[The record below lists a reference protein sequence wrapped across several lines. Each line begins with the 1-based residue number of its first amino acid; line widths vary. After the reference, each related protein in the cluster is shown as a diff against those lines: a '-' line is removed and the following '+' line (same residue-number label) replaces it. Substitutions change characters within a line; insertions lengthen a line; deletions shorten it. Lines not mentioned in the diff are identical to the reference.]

1 MRIRVAVP
9 ILLLSLC
16 AMLAGLSLA
25 TAQQGPGRPHIDVSG
40 PNARRLNIP
49 PLSKLPG
56 APGNT
61 GTLPVA
67 PTQPAT
73 PGPAP
78 APAPGPTPGPQ
89 QQQSPQPQTPPTIP
103 IPPPIA
109 PTPPAITPRAP
120 TTPFETGIEFEP
132 MPPNARV
139 TFNLEDADLPDLV
152 RLISSITGKRF
163 ILPGSKARA
172 IKATVYAPTKVTAAE
187 AYQAFL
193 SILQLNGMSVVP
205 AGRYL
210 KIVESA
216 GIEGLPVATYTQ
228 GEATPADDRFITR
241 MHHLENVPAEDVAT
255 LLGRFKSHEGNITA
269 YAPTNT
275 LIMTDMGSSIRRMLR
290 IVEAIDIPRAGEQV
304 WLEPVH
310 YADATEL
317 ATRLTEIFPVSEPGA
332 SGAPAAAAPRPAP
345 AAPGPPGA
353 GAAEGPSTVGSRA
366 GEMRIT
372 KILADERTNS
382 LVIIATE
389 RAYLRILEMVRAL
402 DIPLEGEG
410 RVHVHYVQHGDA
422 EDIAQAL
429 TSIVGGGGGASPAGG
444 GPPGAPRPA
453 GAAAAAAGGGT
464 PFEGSVRISAHK
476 PTNSLVITSSLH
488 DYATLRNVIGRL
500 DVERRQ
506 VFIEAVIMELQVK
519 RGTKAGLSLH
529 TGIPD
534 TPAAGALSLF
544 GFNARG
550 SLGFPNPADQETLTG
565 LALGVRGPA
574 IQQATQSIGIS
585 IPAFGVVLNALST
598 AGDVNVL
605 STPHIMAMDN
615 VEAEISVGAD
625 IPLQTNSG
633 FGTAGL
639 GALGAGAIPGQASPT
654 AGLLGGALGAL
665 GGGLG
670 GAFGAGA
677 AARRKV
683 GTKIH
688 ITPHINEANEI
699 RLEIE
704 EEISERQAS
713 EGTLGVVSVAE
724 RTAKTQVV
732 VRDQQTVVIG
742 GLMRDSVSTE
752 ETKVPILGDIPLL
765 GILFRRTNRTIEKT
779 NLLLFL
785 TPYIIRSSA
794 DLRAIFERK
803 MRERQEFI
811 DRYFVFGDQE
821 YTPPID
827 YSRTRGLLGEILNEL
842 AAIDDERRLL
852 EEAAARPPPD
862 HVPRSAVGA
871 VERSTEPQP
880 GDVVISP
887 ESPQG
892 RVVSEDDVGQGPPQA
907 PQPAPG
913 Q

>member
-9 ILLLSLC
+9 ILSLSLC
-16 AMLAGLSLA
+16 VMLAGLSLA

-40 PNARRLNIP
+40 PAARRLNIP
-49 PLSKLPG
+49 PLANPPG
-56 APGNT
+56 GPGTAPIIPA
-61 GTLPVA
+61 GTTPAAPPTA
-67 PTQPAT
+67 PTPPAGPT
-73 PGPAP
+73 PA
-78 APAPGPTPGPQ
+78 GPTPGPA
-89 QQQSPQPQTPPTIP
+89 I
-103 IPPPIA
+103 
-109 PTPPAITPRAP
+109 PTPPPMSPTPPPMTPRAP
-120 TTPFETGIEFEP
+120 VTPFETGIEYEP
-132 MPPNARV
+132 MSPNARV

-172 IKATVYAPTKVTAAE
+172 IKATVYAPTKVTTAE

-216 GIEGLPVATYTQ
+216 GIEGLPVATYTA

-255 LLGRFKSHEGNITA
+255 LLARFKSHEGNITA

-317 ATRLTEIFPVSEPGA
+317 ATRLTEIFPVSEPGT
-332 SGAPAAAAPRPAP
+332 AAAPGGAPRPP
-345 AAPGPPGA
+345 TPAPGPPGTA
-353 GAAEGPSTVGSRA
+353 AAEGPSTVGSRA

-372 KILADERTNS
+372 KILSDERTNS

-422 EDIAQAL
+422 EDIATAL
-429 TSIVGGGGGASPAGG
+429 TSIVGGGGGGGAPA

-453 GAAAAAAGGGT
+453 GAAAAGGGGT

-529 TGIPD
+529 SGIPD
-534 TPAAGALSLF
+534 SPAAGALSLF

-598 AGDVNVL
+598 SGDVNVL

-633 FGTAGL
+633 FGTGAAGGL
-639 GALGAGAIPGQASPT
+639 GALAGGLGAGAIPGQA
-654 AGLLGGALGAL
+654 AGLLGGALGGL
-665 GGGLG
+665 GGLG
-670 GAFGAGA
+670 GGFGAGA

-724 RTAKTQVV
+724 RTAKTQLV

-765 GILFRRTNRTIEKT
+765 GILFRRTNRTVEKT

-785 TPYIIRSSA
+785 TPYIIRSAA
-794 DLRAIFERK
+794 DLRTIFERK

-827 YSRTRGLLGEILNEL
+827 YSRTRGLVAEIINEIE
-842 AAIDDERRLL
+842 AISEERRLL

-862 HVPRSAVGA
+862 HVPRRAVGA
-871 VERSTEPQP
+871 VEQQTEPQA

-892 RVVSEDDVGQGPPQA
+892 RVISEDDPGGLAPPPVIPAGNA
-907 PQPAPG
+907 PPPSI
-913 Q
+913 

>member
-1 MRIRVAVP
+1 VRLRVAAP

-16 AMLAGLSLA
+16 VMLAGLSLA
-25 TAQQGPGRPHIDVSG
+25 TAQQNPGRPNIDVSG
-40 PNARRLNIP
+40 PAARRLNLP

-56 APGNT
+56 TPA
-61 GTLPVA
+61 A
-67 PTQPAT
+67 PTPAAPAPAT
-73 PGPAP
+73 PAP
-78 APAPGPTPGPQ
+78 ATPSPRPGTPVTPAPGPTPSPGPQ
-89 QQQSPQPQTPPTIP
+89 
-103 IPPPIA
+103 A
-109 PTPPAITPRAP
+109 VPTPPPMSPTPPPMTPRAP
-120 TTPFETGIEFEP
+120 ITPFETGIEFEP
-132 MPPNARV
+132 MSPNARV

-172 IKATVYAPTKVTAAE
+172 IKATVYAPTKVTTAE

-210 KIVESA
+210 KIVETT
-216 GIEGLPVATYTQ
+216 GIEGMPVATYTQ

-275 LIMTDMGSSIRRMLR
+275 IILTDMGSSIRRMLR

-310 YADATEL
+310 YADATEM
-317 ATRLTEIFPVSEPGA
+317 ATRLSEIFPVSEGGA
-332 SGAPAAAAPRPAP
+332 AGAPAGAPRPATP
-345 AAPGPPGA
+345 AAPGPPGSPTA
-353 GAAEGPSTVGSRA
+353 DGPSTVGSRA

-429 TSIVGGGGGASPAGG
+429 TSIVGGGGGGAAPG
-444 GPPGAPRPA
+444 GPPGAARPA
-453 GAAAAAAGGGT
+453 GAAAAAGGGT

-529 TGIPD
+529 TGLPD
-534 TPAAGALSLF
+534 TPAAGALSLL
-544 GFNARG
+544 GFNAGG
-550 SLGFPNPADQETLTG
+550 SLAFPSPTNQDTLTG

-574 IQQATQSIGIS
+574 IQQATQAIGIS

-598 AGDVNVL
+598 TGDVNVL

-625 IPLQTNSG
+625 IPLQNEQRLWHSG
-633 FGTAGL
+633 RIGRACRSNTSSGWCI
-639 GALGAGAIPGQASPT
+639 GS
-654 AGLLGGALGAL
+654 
-665 GGGLG
+665 
-670 GAFGAGA
+670 
-677 AARRKV
+677 ARRRTWCAGWTGRRGCV
-683 GTKIH
+683 RRRCCC
-688 ITPHINEANEI
+688 TPQSRYE
-699 RLEIE
+699 
-704 EEISERQAS
+704 
-713 EGTLGVVSVAE
+713 
-724 RTAKTQVV
+724 
-732 VRDQQTVVIG
+732 
-742 GLMRDSVSTE
+742 DSHH
-752 ETKVPILGDIPLL
+752 
-765 GILFRRTNRTIEKT
+765 
-779 NLLLFL
+779 
-785 TPYIIRSSA
+785 
-794 DLRAIFERK
+794 
-803 MRERQEFI
+803 
-811 DRYFVFGDQE
+811 
-821 YTPPID
+821 
-827 YSRTRGLLGEILNEL
+827 
-842 AAIDDERRLL
+842 AA
-852 EEAAARPPPD
+852 
-862 HVPRSAVGA
+862 H
-871 VERSTEPQP
+871 Q
-880 GDVVISP
+880 
-887 ESPQG
+887 
-892 RVVSEDDVGQGPPQA
+892 
-907 PQPAPG
+907 
-913 Q
+913 